1 MKSGIYSV
9 KRVLISEN
17 KNLAMK
23 DNRYINKLSKIKK
36 LVQDHHHSPYKKHIL
51 KVIFTL
57 ILKLEESSIGLS
69 SFTNLMRVE
78 HWMEI

>member
-36 LVQDHHHSPYKKHIL
+36 LVQDHYHSP
-51 KVIFTL
+51 
-57 ILKLEESSIGLS
+57 
-69 SFTNLMRVE
+69 
-78 HWMEI
+78 